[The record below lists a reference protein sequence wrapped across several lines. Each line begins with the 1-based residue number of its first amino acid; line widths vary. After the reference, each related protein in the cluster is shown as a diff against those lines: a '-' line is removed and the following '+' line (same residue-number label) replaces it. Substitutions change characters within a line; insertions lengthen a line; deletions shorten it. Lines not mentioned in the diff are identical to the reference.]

1 MNKFVSTSVIAA
13 LTALS
18 LAACG
23 GSQESV
29 SEKVAPEATEVADVI
44 SVTRV
49 IDGPLGY
56 STAATPAATDSV
68 VSPEPTVTP
77 EPEAPSAAETGSED
91 EENTDPPGSLDIP
104 MWVPGVLDL
113 DLTPVYPSLSDL
125 ARLGSLSPVSISQV
139 TVGCSGSKALVSVEI
154 GGGAAIASVV
164 AQRLTLLGVVNTV
177 DLVAGTTPG
186 MYQGVIAGWF
196 DKVSI
201 TVVDDLGRS
210 VTQIATFDL
219 AGC

>member
-1 MNKFVSTSVIAA
+1 MKKFISTSVIAA

-56 STAATPAATDSV
+56 STAATSEATDSV
-68 VSPEPTVTP
+68 VTQSPVTP
-77 EPEAPSAAETGSED
+77 EPEVPSAPETESVD
-91 EENTDPPGSLDIP
+91 EENTDLPGPLDTP
-104 MWVPGVLDL
+104 MWVPEVLDV
-113 DLTPVYPSLSDL
+113 DLTPVWTPSLSDL
-125 ARLGSLSPVSISQV
+125 ARLAGMSPVSISQV
-139 TVGCSGSKALVSVEI
+139 TVGCSGSKALVSVEV
-154 GGGAAIASVV
+154 GGGAGVASVV
-164 AQRLTLLGVVNTV
+164 AQRLTLTGLVNTV

-186 MYQGVIAGWF
+186 LYEGVIAGWY
-196 DKVSI
+196 DSVVI
-201 TVVDDLGRS
+201 TVVDGLGRS
-210 VTQIATFDL
+210 ITQNATFDL